1 MERKWIKI
9 SDKKAFTLVELVI
22 VIVIVGILSTIS
34 VSAYSSLALKAIEAE
49 GSSLV
54 NFIVTN
60 EVTYQIENGTF
71 FDVPSHT
78 TQSDQLGVNM
88 GISKYFQTFKAT
100 VSVDD
105 EGEPFVFVVV
115 KGNYK
120 NKEITLSLGRSSMGE
135 SSGIL
140 KNPDAND
147 EATAKAICKQ
157 HRERHRYGNNGNGN
171 DNGNGTGNGKGN
183 NGNANGQDNGNGN
196 NGNGNN
202 GNDNDGYGN
211 NGNGN
216 DNGNGTGN
224 GKGNNGNANGLDNGN
239 GNNGNWCWNKK
250 GNLKFSFYY
259 TFPLIVRKVFFY
271 G

>member
-1 MERKWIKI
+1 MKKNRRKIMNFKG
-9 SDKKAFTLVELVI
+9 FTLVELVI

-49 GSSLV
+49 GASLV
-54 NFIVTN
+54 NFIVKN
-60 EVTYQIENGTF
+60 EITYQIENGTF
-71 FDVPSHT
+71 FDVPNHT

-100 VSVDD
+100 VSTDD

-120 NKEITLSLGRSSMGE
+120 NKEVALSLGRSSMGE

-140 KNPDAND
+140 KGPDAND
-147 EATAKAICKQ
+147 EATAKLICKQ
-157 HRERHRYGNNGNGN
+157 HREKYRYGNNGNGN

-196 NGNGNN
+196 NGNN
-202 GNDNDGYGN
+202 GK
-211 NGNGN
+211 
-216 DNGNGTGN
+216 DNG
-224 GKGNNGNANGLDNGN
+224 GN
-239 GNNGNWCWNKK
+239 GNNDKKDDPDDDKSQGQGNGNKD
-250 GNLKFSFYY
+250 
-259 TFPLIVRKVFFY
+259 
-271 G
+271 